1 MFRLEG
7 VGGGKPNFMAQA
19 QVFVHGLGGALR
31 SYCPGRAFIKAR
43 QVGNVVKKLIFPFSP
58 QGITDADSCAVQ
70 VFVSTAPDQ
79 RLTMGDQMPDS
90 LQLVLG
96 ADLAAQPIAQAMRLA
111 NRHGLVAGATGTG
124 KTVTL
129 QRMAEAFSDAG
140 VAVFAAD
147 IKGDLCGLGA
157 TGNPQG
163 KIAERIAAMPW
174 LNHKPQAYPVTLWD
188 IHGQSGHPLRTT
200 LSEMG
205 PLLLGSLLELTD
217 SQQSAL
223 YAAFKVA
230 DREGLLLL
238 DLKDLKAL
246 LNHLRDN
253 PELLGDDAALMTT
266 GSSQALLRRLATLE
280 QQGAEALFGEPALQL
295 EDILQPTAD
304 GRGRIHLLD
313 ASRLVHE
320 APKVYATFLLWL
332 LAELFEQLPERGDAD
347 KPLLALFFD
356 EAHLLFAG
364 TPKALQ
370 ERLEQVVRLIRSK
383 GVGVYFVTQSPGD
396 LPDDVLAQLGLRIQ
410 HGLRA
415 FTAKEQKS
423 LRAVAEGFRPNPA
436 FDALS
441 VLTELG
447 IGEAL
452 VGTLA
457 EKGTPEI
464 VQRVLIAPPQS
475 RIGPLSEAERAALIA
490 SSPLQGRYDK
500 PIDRES
506 AYEVLMGRK
515 GLAPDPDAAPA
526 KPAAEEPGFTDQVGD
541 FLGTAAAQA
550 LKSAMRQAAN
560 QLGRQLVR
568 GLMGSLL
575 GGKKR

>member
-1 MFRLEG
+1 
-7 VGGGKPNFMAQA
+7 MAQTD
-19 QVFVHGLGGALR
+19 QFV
-31 SYCPGRAFIKAR
+31 
-43 QVGNVVKKLIFPFSP
+43 
-58 QGITDADSCAVQ
+58 
-70 VFVSTAPDQ
+70 
-79 RLTMGDQMPDS
+79 M
-90 LQLVLG
+90 G
-96 ADLAAQPIAQAMRLA
+96 ADLQGLPVGQALRLA
-111 NRHGLVAGATGTG
+111 NRHGLIAGATGTG

-129 QRMAEAFSDAG
+129 QRLIETFSDAG

-147 IKGDLCGLGA
+147 VKGDLCGLGA
-157 TGNPQG
+157 AGAPQG
-163 KIAERIAAMPW
+163 KVAERIASMPW
-174 LNHKPQAYPVTLWD
+174 LNHQPTAYPVTLWD
-188 IHGQSGHPLRTT
+188 VHGKSGHPLRTT

-205 PLLLGSLLELTD
+205 PLLLGALLELTD
-217 SQQSAL
+217 SQQAAL

-246 LNHLRDN
+246 LAYLKSH
-253 PELLGDDAALMTT
+253 PEVLGDDSALFTAT
-266 GSSQALLRRLATLE
+266 SSQALLRKLAGLE

-295 EDILQPTAD
+295 EDILHPDRD

-356 EAHLLFAG
+356 EAHLLFAD

-423 LRAVAEGFRPNPA
+423 LRAVADGFRPNPA
-436 FDALS
+436 IDTLT

-452 VGTLA
+452 VGTLEA
-457 EKGTPEI
+457 KGTPAM
-464 VQRVLIAPPQS
+464 VQRVAVAPPQS
-475 RIGPLSEAERAALIA
+475 RIGPLSEAERAALILQ
-490 SSPLQGRYDK
+490 SPLRGRYDK

-506 AYEVLMGRK
+506 AYELLTARAEQAAQQAEQSKPSAASKKAETGGGIGGAAGELLG
-515 GLAPDPDAAPA
+515 GLAS
-526 KPAAEEPGFTDQVGD
+526 QVMK
-541 FLGTAAAQA
+541 TAV
-550 LKSAMRQAAN
+550 RQAAN
-560 QLGRQLVR
+560 QIGRQLVR
-568 GLMGSLL
+568 GLLGSLM
-575 GGKKR
+575 GGKGR

>member
-1 MFRLEG
+1 MAETDLFV
-7 VGGGKPNFMAQA
+7 VGAD
-19 QVFVHGLGGALR
+19 
-31 SYCPGRAFIKAR
+31 
-43 QVGNVVKKLIFPFSP
+43 P
-58 QGITDADSCAVQ
+58 QG
-70 VFVSTAPDQ
+70 
-79 RLTMGDQMPDS
+79 
-90 LQLVLG
+90 
-96 ADLAAQPIAQAMRLA
+96 QPVGQSMRLA
-111 NRHGLVAGATGTG
+111 NRHGLIAGATGTG

-129 QRMAEAFSDAG
+129 QRLIEAFSDAG

-147 IKGDLCGLGA
+147 VKGDLCGLGA
-157 TGNPQG
+157 AGAPQG
-163 KIAERIAAMPW
+163 KVAERIASMPW
-174 LNHKPQAYPVTLWD
+174 LNHQPTAYPVTLWD
-188 IHGQSGHPLRTT
+188 VHGQSGHPLRTT

-205 PLLLGSLLELTD
+205 PLLLGALLELTD
-217 SQQSAL
+217 SQQAAL

-246 LNHLRDN
+246 LAHLKNH
-253 PELLGDDAALMTT
+253 PEVLGEDSALFTAT
-266 GSSQALLRRLATLE
+266 SSQALLRKLAGLE

-295 EDILQPTAD
+295 EDILHPDRD

-356 EAHLLFAG
+356 EAHLLFSG

-396 LPDDVLAQLGLRIQ
+396 LPDGVLAQLGLRIQ

-423 LRAVAEGFRPNPA
+423 LRAVADGFRPNPA
-436 FDALS
+436 IDTLTT
-441 VLTELG
+441 LTELG

-452 VGTLA
+452 VGTMEA
-457 EKGTPEI
+457 KGTPAM
-464 VQRVLIAPPQS
+464 VQRVAVAPPQS
-475 RIGPLSEAERAALIA
+475 RIGPLSEAERAALIRQ
-490 SSPLQGRYDK
+490 SPLLGRYER

-506 AYEVLMGRK
+506 AYELLMAR
-515 GLAPDPDAAPA
+515 AEQAA
-526 KPAAEEPGFTDQVGD
+526 AAVQQAEQEQA
-541 FLGTAAAQA
+541 TAAGKKQENSIGNAAGELLGGFASQMM
-550 LKSAMRQAAN
+550 KTAMRQAAN
-560 QLGRQLVR
+560 QISRQLVR
-568 GLMGSLL
+568 GLLGSLM
-575 GGKKR
+575 GKRR

>member
-1 MFRLEG
+1 
-7 VGGGKPNFMAQA
+7 
-19 QVFVHGLGGALR
+19 
-31 SYCPGRAFIKAR
+31 
-43 QVGNVVKKLIFPFSP
+43 
-58 QGITDADSCAVQ
+58 
-70 VFVSTAPDQ
+70 
-79 RLTMGDQMPDS
+79 MPDS
-90 LQLVLG
+90 SQFILG
-96 ADLAAQPIAQAMRLA
+96 ADLAGQPVCQAMRLA

-129 QRMAEAFSDAG
+129 QHLAEAFSDAG

-147 IKGDLCGLGA
+147 VKGDLCGLGA
-157 TGNPQG
+157 VGNPQG
-163 KIAERIAAMPW
+163 KVAERIAGMPW
-174 LNHKPQAYPVTLWD
+174 LEHRPQAYPVTLWD
-188 IHGQSGHPLRTT
+188 VHGKSGHPLRTT

-205 PLLLGSLLELTD
+205 PLLLGNLLELND
-217 SQQSAL
+217 SQQAAL

-238 DLKDLKAL
+238 DIKDLKAL
-246 LNHLRDN
+246 LGHLKDN
-253 PELLGDDAALMTT
+253 PQVLGEDSALMTS

-295 EDILQPTAD
+295 PDLLQPAAD

-356 EAHLLFAG
+356 EAHLLFSG

-370 ERLEQVVRLIRSK
+370 DRLEQVVRLIRSK

-423 LRAVAEGFRPNPA
+423 LRAVADGFRPNPA
-436 FDALS
+436 FDTLA

-452 VGTLA
+452 VGTLQD
-457 EKGTPEI
+457 KGTPGMVE
-464 VQRVLIAPPQS
+464 RVLIAPPQS

-490 SSPLQGRYDK
+490 ASPLQGRYDK

-506 AYEVLMGRK
+506 AYEILMARK
-515 GLAPDPDAAPA
+515 GQVPSAQQAPA
-526 KPAAEEPGFTDQVGD
+526 EESLADKAGEFLQSAAG
-541 FLGTAAAQA
+541 QA
-550 LKSAMRQAAN
+550 IKSAVRQAAN
-560 QLGRQLVR
+560 QFGRQLVR

-575 GGKKR
+575 GGSKRR

>member
-1 MFRLEG
+1 MPE
-7 VGGGKPNFMAQA
+7 P
-19 QVFVHGLGGALR
+19 R
-31 SYCPGRAFIKAR
+31 S
-43 QVGNVVKKLIFPFSP
+43 
-58 QGITDADSCAVQ
+58 
-70 VFVSTAPDQ
+70 
-79 RLTMGDQMPDS
+79 LT
-90 LQLVLG
+90 LG
-96 ADLAAQPIAQAMRLA
+96 ADPQGNPVAQAMKLA
-111 NRHGLVAGATGTG
+111 NRHGLIAGATGTG

-129 QRMAEAFSDAG
+129 QRLAEVFSDAG

-157 TGNPQG
+157 AGNPQG
-163 KIAERIAAMPW
+163 KVAERIASMSW
-174 LNHKPQAYPVTLWD
+174 LGHRPQAYPVTLWD
-188 IHGQSGHPLRTT
+188 VAGQTGHPLRTT

-205 PLLLGSLLELTD
+205 PLLLGNLLELTD
-217 SQQSAL
+217 SQQAAL
-223 YAAFKVA
+223 YAAFQVA

-246 LNHLRDN
+246 LNHLKDH
-253 PELLGDDAALMTT
+253 PELLGEDRALFA
-266 GSSQALLRRLATLE
+266 GASAQALLRRLATLE
-280 QQGAEALFGEPALQL
+280 QQGAESLFGEPALQL
-295 EDILQPTAD
+295 EDILQPDRD

-347 KPLLALFFD
+347 KPVLALFFD
-356 EAHLLFAG
+356 EAHLLFSD

-383 GVGVYFVTQSPGD
+383 GVGVYFVTQSPSD

-415 FTAKEQKS
+415 FTAKEQKA
-423 LRAVAEGFRPNPA
+423 LRAVADGFRPNPA
-436 FDALS
+436 FDTLT

-452 VGTLA
+452 VGTLE
-457 EKGTPEI
+457 EKGTPAM
-464 VQRVLIAPPQS
+464 VQRVAIAPPQS
-475 RIGPLSEAERAALIA
+475 RIGPLNDSERAALVR
-490 SSPLQGRYDK
+490 SSPQAGRYDK

-506 AYEVLMGRK
+506 AYEML
-515 GLAPDPDAAPA
+515 
-526 KPAAEEPGFTDQVGD
+526 
-541 FLGTAAAQA
+541 TARAAQA
-550 LKSAMRQAAN
+550 PVEEPEPKGGKAKTNQSGVGDLAGELLGTFASQAVKTAVRQAAN

-575 GGKKR
+575 GGSKRR

>member
-1 MFRLEG
+1 
-7 VGGGKPNFMAQA
+7 
-19 QVFVHGLGGALR
+19 
-31 SYCPGRAFIKAR
+31 
-43 QVGNVVKKLIFPFSP
+43 
-58 QGITDADSCAVQ
+58 
-70 VFVSTAPDQ
+70 
-79 RLTMGDQMPDS
+79 MPDS
-90 LQLVLG
+90 LDIALG
-96 ADLAAQPIAQAMRLA
+96 ADLGGQPVFQALRLA

-129 QRMAEAFSDAG
+129 QRLAEAFSDAG

-157 TGNPQG
+157 AGNPQG
-163 KIAERIAAMPW
+163 KIAERIAGMPW
-174 LNHKPQAYPVTLWD
+174 LNHRPQAYPVTLWD
-188 IHGQSGHPLRTT
+188 IDGKSGHPLRTT

-205 PLLLGSLLELTD
+205 PLLLGNLLELSD
-217 SQQSAL
+217 SQQAAL

-238 DLKDLKAL
+238 DIKDLKAL

-253 PELLGDDAALMTT
+253 PQLLGEDGALMTA
-266 GSSQALLRRLATLE
+266 GSSQALQRRLAVLE

-295 EDILQPTAD
+295 EDILQPASD

-356 EAHLLFAG
+356 EAHLLFAD
-364 TPKALQ
+364 TPRALQ

-396 LPDDVLAQLGLRIQ
+396 LPDDILAQLGLRIQ

-415 FTAKEQKS
+415 FTAREQKS
-423 LRAVAEGFRPNPA
+423 LRAVADGFRPNPE

-447 IGEAL
+447 TGEAL
-452 VGTLA
+452 VGTLQD
-457 EKGTPEI
+457 KGTPAM

-475 RIGPLSEAERAALIA
+475 RIGPLSDAERASLIGQ
-490 SSPLQGRYDK
+490 SPLAGRYDK

-506 AYEVLMGRK
+506 AYEILVARK
-515 GLAPDPDAAPA
+515 ASEASQADVPA
-526 KPAAEEPGFTDQVGD
+526 QESESFGD
-541 FLGTAAAQA
+541 KASEFLGSVAGQA
-550 LKSAMRQAAN
+550 VKNAMRQAAT
-560 QLGRQLVR
+560 QLGRELVR

-575 GGKKR
+575 GGRKRR

>member
-1 MFRLEG
+1 
-7 VGGGKPNFMAQA
+7 
-19 QVFVHGLGGALR
+19 
-31 SYCPGRAFIKAR
+31 
-43 QVGNVVKKLIFPFSP
+43 
-58 QGITDADSCAVQ
+58 
-70 VFVSTAPDQ
+70 
-79 RLTMGDQMPDS
+79 MGDEMADTS
-90 LQLVLG
+90 QLILG
-96 ADLAAQPIAQAMRLA
+96 ANLSGQPIAQAMRLA
-111 NRHGLVAGATGTG
+111 NRHGLITGATGTG

-129 QRMAEAFSDAG
+129 QRLAEAFSDAG

-157 TGNPQG
+157 AGQPQG
-163 KIAERIAAMPW
+163 KIAERIAGMPW
-174 LNHKPQAYPVTLWD
+174 LNHRPQGYPVTLWD
-188 IHGQSGHPLRTT
+188 VHGQSGHPLRTT

-217 SQQSAL
+217 SQQAAL

-246 LNHLRDN
+246 LNHLKEH
-253 PELLGDDAALMTT
+253 PQLLGEDSALMTT
-266 GSSQALLRRLATLE
+266 GSSQALMRRLATLE

-295 EDILQPTAD
+295 EDLLQPASD

-356 EAHLLFAG
+356 EAHLLFAD

-370 ERLEQVVRLIRSK
+370 DRLEQVVRLIRSK
-383 GVGVYFVTQSPGD
+383 GVGVYFVTQSPSD
-396 LPDDVLAQLGLRIQ
+396 LPDAILAQLGLRIQ

-423 LRAVAEGFRPNPA
+423 LRAVADGFRPNPA
-436 FDALS
+436 FDSLA

-452 VGTLA
+452 VGTLQD
-457 EKGTPEI
+457 KGTPAMVE
-464 VQRVLIAPPQS
+464 RVLIAPPQS
-475 RIGPLSEAERAALIA
+475 RIGPLSEAERAALIRT
-490 SSPLQGRYDK
+490 SPLAGRYDK

-506 AYEVLMGRK
+506 AYEVLMARK
-515 GLAPDPDAAPA
+515 ALAPTEQAAPG
-526 KPAAEEPGFTDQVGD
+526 KPQPEEESLADKAGE
-541 FLGTAAAQA
+541 FLGSTAGMA
-550 LKSAMRQAAN
+550 LKSVVRQAAN

-575 GGKKR
+575 GGNKRR

>member
-1 MFRLEG
+1 
-7 VGGGKPNFMAQA
+7 
-19 QVFVHGLGGALR
+19 
-31 SYCPGRAFIKAR
+31 
-43 QVGNVVKKLIFPFSP
+43 
-58 QGITDADSCAVQ
+58 
-70 VFVSTAPDQ
+70 
-79 RLTMGDQMPDS
+79 MPDFS
-90 LQLVLG
+90 QLILG
-96 ADLAAQPIAQAMRLA
+96 ADLKGEPISQEMRLA

-129 QRMAEAFSDAG
+129 QRLAEAFSDAG

-157 TGNPQG
+157 AGAPQG
-163 KIAERIAAMPW
+163 KIAERIAGMPW
-174 LNHKPQAYPVTLWD
+174 LNHRPQAYPVTLWD
-188 IHGQSGHPLRTT
+188 VRGESGHPLRTT
-200 LSEMG
+200 ISEMG
-205 PLLLGSLLELTD
+205 PLLLGSLLELSD
-217 SQQSAL
+217 SQQAAL

-230 DREGLLLL
+230 DKQGLLLL

-246 LNHLRDN
+246 LNHLKDN
-253 PELLGDDAALMTT
+253 PQLLGEDSALMTT
-266 GSSQALLRRLATLE
+266 GSSQALLRRLASLE

-313 ASRLVHE
+313 ASRLVHD

-356 EAHLLFAG
+356 EAHLLFAD

-423 LRAVAEGFRPNPA
+423 LKAVADGFRPNPA
-436 FDALS
+436 FDTLA

-452 VGTLA
+452 VGTLQD
-457 EKGTPEI
+457 KGTPAM

-475 RIGPLSEAERAALIA
+475 RIGPLTAPERTALISQ
-490 SSPLQGRYDK
+490 SSLAGRYDK

-506 AYEVLMGRK
+506 AYEMLVARK
-515 GLAPDPDAAPA
+515 VAEPQVTLDAPA
-526 KPAAEEPGFTDQVGD
+526 AGDSLSDKAGD
-541 FLGTAAAQA
+541 FLGSVAGKA
-550 LKSAMRQAAN
+550 LKSAMQQAAN

-575 GGKKR
+575 GGSKKRR

>member
-1 MFRLEG
+1 MSDVQNIVIG
-7 VGGGKPNFMAQA
+7 AGPD
-19 QVFVHGLGGALR
+19 GLPVSQALR
-31 SYCPGRAFIKAR
+31 
-43 QVGNVVKKLIFPFSP
+43 
-58 QGITDADSCAVQ
+58 
-70 VFVSTAPDQ
+70 
-79 RLTMGDQMPDS
+79 
-90 LQLVLG
+90 LG
-96 ADLAAQPIAQAMRLA
+96 

-129 QRMAEAFSDAG
+129 QRLAEAFSEAG

-157 TGNPQG
+157 PGAPQG
-163 KIAERIAAMPW
+163 KIAERVAGMPW
-174 LNHKPQAYPVTLWD
+174 LNHTPKAYPVTLWD
-188 IHGQSGHPLRTT
+188 VHGKSGHPLRTT

-205 PLLLGSLLELTD
+205 PLLLSNLLELTD
-217 SQQSAL
+217 SQQAAL

-238 DLKDLKAL
+238 DIKDLKAL

-253 PELLGDDAALMTT
+253 PQLLGEDSSLMTT
-266 GSSQALLRRLATLE
+266 GSSQALQRRLAVLE

-295 EDILQPTAD
+295 EDILQPASD

-347 KPLLALFFD
+347 KPILALFFD
-356 EAHLLFAG
+356 EAHLLFAD

-370 ERLEQVVRLIRSK
+370 DRLEQVVRLIRSK

-396 LPDDVLAQLGLRIQ
+396 LPDQVLAQLGLRIQ

-423 LRAVAEGFRPNPA
+423 LRAVADGFRPNPA
-436 FDALS
+436 IDALA
-441 VLTELG
+441 VLTQLG

-452 VGTLA
+452 VGTLQ
-457 EKGTPEI
+457 EKGTPAM
-464 VQRVLIAPPQS
+464 VQQVLIAPPQS
-475 RIGPLSEAERAALIA
+475 RIGPLTDIERACLIA
-490 SSPLQGRYDK
+490 QSPLVGRYDK
-500 PIDRES
+500 PVDRES
-506 AYEVLMGRK
+506 AYEMLTARK
-515 GLAPDPDAAPA
+515 VAAAETADAPA
-526 KPAAEEPGFTDQVGD
+526 RTAKEQESFSDMAGE
-541 FLGTAAAQA
+541 FLGGVAGQA
-550 LKSAMRQAAN
+550 MKSAARQAAN

-568 GLMGSLL
+568 GLLGSLL
-575 GGKKR
+575 GGGKKRR

>member
-1 MFRLEG
+1 MSDSSQIV
-7 VGGGKPNFMAQA
+7 VGAG
-19 QVFVHGLGGALR
+19 
-31 SYCPGRAFIKAR
+31 
-43 QVGNVVKKLIFPFSP
+43 
-58 QGITDADSCAVQ
+58 TDGQ
-70 VFVSTAPDQ
+70 PVS
-79 RLTMGDQMPDS
+79 
-90 LQLVLG
+90 
-96 ADLAAQPIAQAMRLA
+96 QAMRLA

-129 QRMAEAFSDAG
+129 QRLAEVFSDAG

-147 IKGDLCGLGA
+147 VKGDLCGLGA
-157 TGNPQG
+157 AATPQG
-163 KIAERIAAMPW
+163 KVAERIAGMPW
-174 LNHKPQAYPVTLWD
+174 LGYSAKAYPVTLWD
-188 IHGQSGHPLRTT
+188 IAGKSGHPLRTT

-205 PLLLGSLLELTD
+205 PLLLGNLLELTD
-217 SQQSAL
+217 SQQAAL

-230 DREGLLLL
+230 DRDGLLLL

-246 LNHLRDN
+246 LNHLKDN
-253 PELLGDDAALMTT
+253 PQVLDDDSALMTS
-266 GSSQALLRRLATLE
+266 GSTQALLRRLATLE

-295 EDILQPTAD
+295 DDLLQPTAD

-332 LAELFEQLPERGDAD
+332 LAELFEQLPERGDAE

-356 EAHLLFAG
+356 EAHLLFNG

-370 ERLEQVVRLIRSK
+370 DRLEQVVRLIRSK
-383 GVGVYFVTQSPGD
+383 GVGVYFVTQSPAD
-396 LPDDVLAQLGLRIQ
+396 LPDAVLAQLGLRIQ

-423 LRAVAEGFRPNPA
+423 LKAVADGFRPNPA
-436 FDALS
+436 FSTLG

-452 VGTLA
+452 VGTL
-457 EKGTPEI
+457 EDKGTPAM
-464 VQRVLIAPPQS
+464 VQRVLVAPPQS
-475 RIGPLSEAERAALIA
+475 RIGPLSSAERSALLAA
-490 SSPLQGRYDK
+490 SSLRGRYDQ

-506 AYEVLMGRK
+506 AYEMLTQRK
-515 GLAPDPDAAPA
+515 GEPAEPVPQA
-526 KPAAEEPGFTDQVGD
+526 KPEQDSFADKAGEFLQGAAG
-541 FLGTAAAQA
+541 QA
-550 LKSAMRQAAN
+550 IKSAVRQAAN

-575 GGKKR
+575 GNKRR

>member
-1 MFRLEG
+1 
-7 VGGGKPNFMAQA
+7 
-19 QVFVHGLGGALR
+19 
-31 SYCPGRAFIKAR
+31 
-43 QVGNVVKKLIFPFSP
+43 
-58 QGITDADSCAVQ
+58 
-70 VFVSTAPDQ
+70 
-79 RLTMGDQMPDS
+79 MPDS
-90 LQLVLG
+90 SQLLIG
-96 ADLAAQPIAQAMRLA
+96 AGPDDQPIAQAMRLA
-111 NRHGLVAGATGTG
+111 NRHGLIAGATGTG

-129 QRMAEAFSDAG
+129 QRLAEAFSDAG

-147 IKGDLCGLGA
+147 MKGDLCGLGA
-157 TGNPQG
+157 AANPQG
-163 KIAERIAAMPW
+163 KVAERIAGMPF
-174 LNHKPQAYPVTLWD
+174 LHYTSKAYPVTLWD

-200 LSEMG
+200 ISEMG

-246 LNHLRDN
+246 LNHLRYH
-253 PELLGDDAALMTT
+253 PELLGEDAALMTT
-266 GSSQALLRRLATLE
+266 GSSQALLRRLAVLE

-295 EDILQPTAD
+295 EDILQPASD

-313 ASRLVHE
+313 ASRLVHD

-356 EAHLLFAG
+356 EAHLLFAD

-370 ERLEQVVRLIRSK
+370 DRLEQVVRLIRSK

-396 LPDDVLAQLGLRIQ
+396 LPDAVLAQLGLRIQ

-415 FTAKEQKS
+415 FTTKEQKS
-423 LRAVAEGFRPNPA
+423 LRAVADGFRPNPA
-436 FDALS
+436 FDALA

-447 IGEAL
+447 TGEAL
-452 VGTLA
+452 VGTLQ
-457 EKGTPEI
+457 EKGTPEV
-464 VQRVLIAPPQS
+464 VQRVLVAPPQS
-475 RIGPLSEAERAALIA
+475 RIGPLSDGERAALVA

-506 AYEVLMGRK
+506 AYEVLMARK
-515 GLAPDPDAAPA
+515 ELGPA
-526 KPAAEEPGFTDQVGD
+526 EASTPAAQEPSFTDKAGA
-541 FLGTAAAQA
+541 FLGTAAGKA
-550 LKSAMRQAAN
+550 LKSAMQQAAN
-560 QLGRQLVR
+560 QMGRQLVR
-568 GLMGSLL
+568 GLLGSLL
-575 GGKKR
+575 GGSKRK

>member
-1 MFRLEG
+1 
-7 VGGGKPNFMAQA
+7 
-19 QVFVHGLGGALR
+19 
-31 SYCPGRAFIKAR
+31 
-43 QVGNVVKKLIFPFSP
+43 
-58 QGITDADSCAVQ
+58 
-70 VFVSTAPDQ
+70 
-79 RLTMGDQMPDS
+79 MPDS
-90 LQLVLG
+90 TQFVLG
-96 ADLAAQPIAQAMRLA
+96 ADLDGQPVSQALRLT

-129 QRMAEAFSDAG
+129 QRLAEAFSDAG

-147 IKGDLCGLGA
+147 VKGDLCGLGA
-157 TGNPQG
+157 AGNPQG
-163 KIAERIAAMPW
+163 KVAERIAGMSW
-174 LNHKPQAYPVTLWD
+174 LNHRLQAYPVTLWD

-205 PLLLGSLLELTD
+205 PLLLGNLLELND
-217 SQQSAL
+217 SQQAAL

-230 DREGLLLL
+230 DQEGLLLL
-238 DLKDLKAL
+238 DIKDLKAL
-246 LNHLRDN
+246 LGHLKDN
-253 PELLGDDAALMTT
+253 PQVLGEDAALMTS
-266 GSSQALLRRLATLE
+266 GSTQALLRRLATLE

-295 EDILQPTAD
+295 EDLLHPAPD

-313 ASRLVHE
+313 ASRLIHE
-320 APKVYATFLLWL
+320 SPKVYATFLLWL

-356 EAHLLFAG
+356 EAHLLFNG

-370 ERLEQVVRLIRSK
+370 DRLEQVVRLIRSK
-383 GVGVYFVTQSPGD
+383 GVGVYFVTQSPTD
-396 LPDDVLAQLGLRIQ
+396 LPDDVLAQLGLRVQ

-423 LRAVAEGFRPNPA
+423 LRAVADGFRPNPA
-436 FDALS
+436 FDTLT

-452 VGTLA
+452 VGTLQD
-457 EKGTPEI
+457 KGTPGM

-475 RIGPLSEAERAALIA
+475 RIGPLSEAERAALVA
-490 SSPLQGRYDK
+490 GSPLAGRYDK

-506 AYEVLMGRK
+506 AYEILMARK
-515 GLAPDPDAAPA
+515 GEAPVVAAKEEESLADKAGEFLQSAA
-526 KPAAEEPGFTDQVGD
+526 G
-541 FLGTAAAQA
+541 QA
-550 LKSAMRQAAN
+550 IKSAVRQAAN
-560 QLGRQLVR
+560 QFGRQLVR

-575 GGKKR
+575 GGKRK

>member
-1 MFRLEG
+1 M
-7 VGGGKPNFMAQA
+7 
-19 QVFVHGLGGALR
+19 
-31 SYCPGRAFIKAR
+31 
-43 QVGNVVKKLIFPFSP
+43 
-58 QGITDADSCAVQ
+58 
-70 VFVSTAPDQ
+70 PDQ
-79 RLTMGDQMPDS
+79 NS
-90 LQLVLG
+90 LILG
-96 ADLAAQPIAQAMRLA
+96 ADPQGNAVSQAMKLA
-111 NRHGLVAGATGTG
+111 NRHGLIAGATGTG

-129 QRMAEAFSDAG
+129 QRLAEVFSDAG

-157 TGNPQG
+157 MGNPQG
-163 KIAERIAAMPW
+163 KVAERIASMPW
-174 LNHKPQAYPVTLWD
+174 LGHRPQAYPVTLWD
-188 IHGQSGHPLRTT
+188 VAGQSGHPLRTT

-205 PLLLGSLLELTD
+205 PLLLGNLLELTD
-217 SQQSAL
+217 SQQAAL
-223 YAAFKVA
+223 YAAFQVA

-246 LNHLRDN
+246 LNHLKDH
-253 PELLGDDAALMTT
+253 PELLGEDRALFA
-266 GSSQALLRRLATLE
+266 GASAQALLRRLATLE

-295 EDILQPTAD
+295 EDILQPDRD

-347 KPLLALFFD
+347 KPVLALFFD

-383 GVGVYFVTQSPGD
+383 GVGVYFVTQSPSD

-423 LRAVAEGFRPNPA
+423 LRAVADGFRPNPA

-452 VGTLA
+452 VGTLE
-457 EKGTPEI
+457 EKGTPAM
-464 VQRVLIAPPQS
+464 VQRVAIAPPQS
-475 RIGPLSEAERAALIA
+475 RIGPLNDSERAALVR
-490 SSPLQGRYDK
+490 SSPQAGRYDK

-506 AYEVLMGRK
+506 AYEMLTARAAQ
-515 GLAPDPDAAPA
+515 AP
-526 KPAAEEPGFTDQVGD
+526 AEEPTQKGSK
-541 FLGTAAAQA
+541 AQA
-550 LKSAMRQAAN
+550 SPPGMGDLAGELLGSFASQAMKTAVRQAAN

-575 GGKKR
+575 GGSKRR

>member
-1 MFRLEG
+1 
-7 VGGGKPNFMAQA
+7 
-19 QVFVHGLGGALR
+19 
-31 SYCPGRAFIKAR
+31 
-43 QVGNVVKKLIFPFSP
+43 
-58 QGITDADSCAVQ
+58 
-70 VFVSTAPDQ
+70 
-79 RLTMGDQMPDS
+79 MPDS
-90 LQLVLG
+90 SQLVIG
-96 ADLAAQPIAQAMRLA
+96 ADLAGQPIAQAMRLA

-129 QRMAEAFSDAG
+129 QRLAEAFSDAG

-157 TGNPQG
+157 AGTPQG
-163 KIAERIAAMPW
+163 KVAERIAGMPW
-174 LNHKPQAYPVTLWD
+174 LNYKPQAYPVTLWD
-188 IHGQSGHPLRTT
+188 IHGESGHPLRTT

-205 PLLLGSLLELTD
+205 PLLIGTLLELTD
-217 SQQSAL
+217 SQQAAL

-246 LNHLRDN
+246 LNHLKDN
-253 PELLGDDAALMTT
+253 PQMLGDDAALMTT

-295 EDILQPTAD
+295 EDILQPAAD

-356 EAHLLFAG
+356 EAHLLFG
-364 TPKALQ
+364 DTPKALQ

-383 GVGVYFVTQSPGD
+383 GVGVYFVTQSPAD

-415 FTAKEQKS
+415 FTTKEQKS
-423 LRAVAEGFRPNPA
+423 LRAVADGFRPNPA
-436 FDALS
+436 FNSLS

-457 EKGTPEI
+457 DKGTPQMVE
-464 VQRVLIAPPQS
+464 RVLVAPPQS
-475 RIGPLSEAERAALIA
+475 RIGPLSQTERTMLIA
-490 SSPLQGRYDK
+490 GSPFKGRYDK

-506 AYEVLMGRK
+506 AYEILMGRK
-515 GLAPDPDAAPA
+515 NLAPEPETPAGKPAVPEPGLADRAG
-526 KPAAEEPGFTDQVGD
+526 E
-541 FLGTAAAQA
+541 FLGTAAGQA

-560 QLGRQLVR
+560 NLGKQLVR

-575 GGKKR
+575 GGSKRR

>member
-1 MFRLEG
+1 
-7 VGGGKPNFMAQA
+7 
-19 QVFVHGLGGALR
+19 
-31 SYCPGRAFIKAR
+31 
-43 QVGNVVKKLIFPFSP
+43 
-58 QGITDADSCAVQ
+58 
-70 VFVSTAPDQ
+70 
-79 RLTMGDQMPDS
+79 MPDS
-90 LQLVLG
+90 SQFILG
-96 ADLAAQPIAQAMRLA
+96 ADLAGQPVCQAMRLA

-129 QRMAEAFSDAG
+129 QHLAEAFSDAG

-147 IKGDLCGLGA
+147 VKGDLCGLGA
-157 TGNPQG
+157 EGNPQG
-163 KIAERIAAMPW
+163 KVAERIAGMPW
-174 LNHKPQAYPVTLWD
+174 LEHRPQAYPVTLWD
-188 IHGQSGHPLRTT
+188 VHGKSGHPLRTT

-205 PLLLGSLLELTD
+205 PLLLGNLLELND
-217 SQQSAL
+217 SQQAAL

-238 DLKDLKAL
+238 DIKDLKAL
-246 LNHLRDN
+246 LGHLKDN
-253 PELLGDDAALMTT
+253 PQVLGEDSALMTS

-295 EDILQPTAD
+295 PDLLQPAAD

-356 EAHLLFAG
+356 EAHLLFSG

-370 ERLEQVVRLIRSK
+370 DRLEQVVRLIRSK

-423 LRAVAEGFRPNPA
+423 LRAVADGFRPNPA
-436 FDALS
+436 FDTLA

-452 VGTLA
+452 VGTLQD
-457 EKGTPEI
+457 KGTPGMVE
-464 VQRVLIAPPQS
+464 RVLIAPPQS

-490 SSPLQGRYDK
+490 ASPLQGRYDK

-506 AYEVLMGRK
+506 AYEILMARK
-515 GLAPDPDAAPA
+515 GQVPSAQQAPA
-526 KPAAEEPGFTDQVGD
+526 EESLADKAGEFLQSAAG
-541 FLGTAAAQA
+541 QA
-550 LKSAMRQAAN
+550 IKSAVRQAAN
-560 QLGRQLVR
+560 QFGRQLVR

-575 GGKKR
+575 GGSKRR

>member
-1 MFRLEG
+1 M
-7 VGGGKPNFMAQA
+7 
-19 QVFVHGLGGALR
+19 
-31 SYCPGRAFIKAR
+31 
-43 QVGNVVKKLIFPFSP
+43 PFS
-58 QGITDADSCAVQ
+58 DH
-70 VFVSTAPDQ
+70 
-79 RLTMGDQMPDS
+79 
-90 LQLVLG
+90 LVLG
-96 ADLAAQPIAQAMRLA
+96 ADPASQAVSQSLRLS

-129 QRMAEAFSDAG
+129 QRLVENFSDAG

-157 TGNPQG
+157 AGAPQG
-163 KIAERIAAMPW
+163 KVAERIAGMPW
-174 LNHKPQAYPVTLWD
+174 LAHRPQAYPVTLWD
-188 IHGQSGHPLRTT
+188 IQGRSGHPLRTT

-205 PLLLGSLLELTD
+205 PLLLGNLLELTD
-217 SQQSAL
+217 SQQAAL

-246 LNHLRDN
+246 LNHLKDH
-253 PELLGDDAALMTT
+253 PELLGEDRALFTNP
-266 GSSQALLRRLATLE
+266 SSQALLRRLSSLE

-295 EDILQPTAD
+295 ADILQLDGD

-320 APKVYATFLLWL
+320 APKVYATFLFWL

-356 EAHLLFAG
+356 EAHLLFTD
-364 TPKALQ
+364 TPKPLQ

-396 LPDDVLAQLGLRIQ
+396 LPDDILAQLGLRIQ

-423 LRAVAEGFRPNPA
+423 LRAVADGFRPNPTIDTLA
-436 FDALS
+436 

-452 VGTLA
+452 VGTL
-457 EKGTPEI
+457 EDKGTPAM
-464 VQRVLIAPPQS
+464 VQRVAIAPPQS
-475 RIGPLSEAERAALIA
+475 RIGPLSEAERTALIRQ
-490 SSPLQGRYDK
+490 SPQAGRYDK

-506 AYEVLMGRK
+506 AYEIL
-515 GLAPDPDAAPA
+515 
-526 KPAAEEPGFTDQVGD
+526 
-541 FLGTAAAQA
+541 
-550 LKSAMRQAAN
+550 SARQAAVVQPPAPPAAPGKASKVEPGLGEKAGDYLGDLAGQAMKSAVRQVAT

-568 GLMGSLL
+568 GLLGSLL
-575 GGKKR
+575 GGKGR

>member
-1 MFRLEG
+1 
-7 VGGGKPNFMAQA
+7 
-19 QVFVHGLGGALR
+19 
-31 SYCPGRAFIKAR
+31 
-43 QVGNVVKKLIFPFSP
+43 
-58 QGITDADSCAVQ
+58 
-70 VFVSTAPDQ
+70 
-79 RLTMGDQMPDS
+79 MPDVQ
-90 LQLVLG
+90 QLLLG
-96 ADLAAQPIAQAMRLA
+96 ADASGRPIAQPMRLA
-111 NRHGLVAGATGTG
+111 NRHGLIAGATGTG

-129 QRMAEAFSDAG
+129 QRLAEAFSDAG

-157 TGNPQG
+157 AGNPQG
-163 KIAERIAAMPW
+163 KVAERIAGMPW
-174 LNHKPQAYPVTLWD
+174 LNYQSQAYPVTLWD
-188 IHGQSGHPLRTT
+188 VHGQSGHPLRTT

-230 DREGLLLL
+230 DHEGLLLL
-238 DLKDLKAL
+238 DIKDLKAL
-246 LNHLRDN
+246 LNHLKEH
-253 PELLGDDAALMTT
+253 PELLGEDSALMTT
-266 GSSQALLRRLATLE
+266 GSSQALLRRLAVLE

-295 EDILQPTAD
+295 EDILQPTGD

-332 LAELFEQLPERGDAD
+332 LAELFEQLPERGDAE

-370 ERLEQVVRLIRSK
+370 DRLEQVVRLIRSK
-383 GVGVYFVTQSPGD
+383 GVGVYFVTQSPSD
-396 LPDDVLAQLGLRIQ
+396 LPDNVLAQLGLRIQ

-415 FTAKEQKS
+415 FTTKEQKS
-423 LRAVAEGFRPNPA
+423 LRAVADGFRPNPA
-436 FDALS
+436 FDALA
-441 VLTELG
+441 VLTELE

-452 VGTLA
+452 VGTLQD
-457 EKGTPEI
+457 KGTPAM

-475 RIGPLSEAERAALIA
+475 RIGPLSEAERASLIA
-490 SSPLQGRYDK
+490 QSPLLGRYDK
-500 PIDRES
+500 PVDRES
-506 AYEVLMGRK
+506 AYEMLMARK
-515 GLAPDPDAAPA
+515 VAPPSDEVVAD
-526 KPAAEEPGFTDQVGD
+526 KEPGLGDQVGG
-541 FLGTAAAQA
+541 FLGSLAGQA
-550 LKSAMRQAAN
+550 MKTAMRQAAN
-560 QLGRQLVR
+560 QIGRELVR

-575 GGKKR
+575 GGKGRK

>member
-1 MFRLEG
+1 MSAS
-7 VGGGKPNFMAQA
+7 N
-19 QVFVHGLGGALR
+19 
-31 SYCPGRAFIKAR
+31 SFI
-43 QVGNVVKKLIFPFSP
+43 
-58 QGITDADSCAVQ
+58 
-70 VFVSTAPDQ
+70 
-79 RLTMGDQMPDS
+79 
-90 LQLVLG
+90 LG
-96 ADLAAQPIAQAMRLA
+96 ADPAGQPVAQSLRLA

-129 QRMAEAFSDAG
+129 QRLAETFSDAG

-157 TGNPQG
+157 AGNPQG
-163 KIAERIAAMPW
+163 KVAERVAAMPW
-174 LNHKPQAYPVTLWD
+174 LNYQAKAYPVTLWD
-188 IHGQSGHPLRTT
+188 IQGQSGHPLRTT

-205 PLLLGSLLELTD
+205 PLLLSNLLELTD
-217 SQQSAL
+217 SQQAAL
-223 YAAFKVA
+223 YAAFQVA

-246 LNHLRDN
+246 LNHLKDH
-253 PELLGDDAALMTT
+253 PEVLGEDRALFTG

-295 EDILQPTAD
+295 EDILQPAAD

-347 KPLLALFFD
+347 KPVLALFFD
-356 EAHLLFAG
+356 EAHLLFSG

-383 GVGVYFVTQSPGD
+383 GVGVYFITQSPGD

-423 LRAVAEGFRPNPA
+423 LRAVADGFRPNPA
-436 FDALS
+436 FNALD

-452 VGTLA
+452 VGTLE
-457 EKGTPEI
+457 EKGTPAM
-464 VQRVLIAPPQS
+464 VQRVAIAPPQS
-475 RIGPLSEAERAALIA
+475 RIGALSAGEREALIRQ
-490 SSPLQGRYDK
+490 SPLAGRYDK

-506 AYEVLMGRK
+506 AYERLTNRTVASRELDV
-515 GLAPDPDAAPA
+515 PV
-526 KPAAEEPGFTDQVGD
+526 KPAEKGVDSG
-541 FLGTAAAQA
+541 LGGMAGELLGSLASQAMKTAV
-550 LKSAMRQAAN
+550 RQAAN

-575 GGKKR
+575 GGKRR

>member
-1 MFRLEG
+1 MADSSQFVL
-7 VGGGKPNFMAQA
+7 GGDLAGKPVSQA
-19 QVFVHGLGGALR
+19 L
-31 SYCPGRAFIKAR
+31 
-43 QVGNVVKKLIFPFSP
+43 
-58 QGITDADSCAVQ
+58 
-70 VFVSTAPDQ
+70 
-79 RLTMGDQMPDS
+79 
-90 LQLVLG
+90 
-96 ADLAAQPIAQAMRLA
+96 RLA

-129 QRMAEAFSDAG
+129 QHLAEAFSDAG

-147 IKGDLCGLGA
+147 VKGDLCGLGA
-157 TGNPQG
+157 AGNPQG
-163 KIAERIAAMPW
+163 KVAERIAGMPW
-174 LNHKPQAYPVTLWD
+174 LNHRPQAYPVTLWD

-205 PLLLGSLLELTD
+205 PLLLGNLLELND
-217 SQQSAL
+217 SQQAAL

-238 DLKDLKAL
+238 DIKDLKAL
-246 LNHLRDN
+246 LGHLKDN
-253 PELLGDDAALMTT
+253 PQVLGEDAALMTS
-266 GSSQALLRRLATLE
+266 GSTQALLRRLATLE

-295 EDILQPTAD
+295 EDLLHPAAD

-356 EAHLLFAG
+356 EAHLLFSG

-370 ERLEQVVRLIRSK
+370 DRLEQVVRLIRSK

-423 LRAVAEGFRPNPA
+423 LRAVADGFRPNPA
-436 FDALS
+436 FDTLA

-452 VGTLA
+452 VGTLE
-457 EKGTPEI
+457 EKGTPAMVE
-464 VQRVLIAPPQS
+464 RVLIAPPQS
-475 RIGPLSEAERAALIA
+475 RIGPLNDTERAALIA
-490 SSPLQGRYDK
+490 VSPLLGRYDK

-506 AYEVLMGRK
+506 AYEMLMARK
-515 GLAPDPDAAPA
+515 GEAVEP
-526 KPAAEEPGFTDQVGD
+526 PAAARKEESLADKAGE
-541 FLGTAAAQA
+541 FLQSAAGQA
-550 LKSAMRQAAN
+550 IKSAVRQAAN
-560 QLGRQLVR
+560 QFGRQLVR

-575 GGKKR
+575 GSKRR

>member
-1 MFRLEG
+1 M
-7 VGGGKPNFMAQA
+7 
-19 QVFVHGLGGALR
+19 
-31 SYCPGRAFIKAR
+31 S
-43 QVGNVVKKLIFPFSP
+43 
-58 QGITDADSCAVQ
+58 DSSQ
-70 VFVSTAPDQ
+70 I
-79 RLTMGDQMPDS
+79 
-90 LQLVLG
+90 VLG
-96 ADLAAQPIAQAMRLA
+96 ADPAGQAVSQAMRLA

-129 QRMAEAFSDAG
+129 QHLAEIFSDAG

-147 IKGDLCGLGA
+147 VKGDLCGLGA
-157 TGNPQG
+157 PATPQG
-163 KIAERIAAMPW
+163 KVAERIAGMPW
-174 LNHKPQAYPVTLWD
+174 LEHRPRAYPLSLWD
-188 IHGQSGHPLRTT
+188 IDGKTGHPLRTT
-200 LSEMG
+200 ISEMG
-205 PLLLGSLLELTD
+205 PLLLGNLLELTD
-217 SQQSAL
+217 SQQAAL

-246 LNHLRDN
+246 LAHLKDN
-253 PELLGDDAALMTT
+253 PQVLGEDSALMTSAST
-266 GSSQALLRRLATLE
+266 QALLRRLATLE

-295 EDILQPTAD
+295 EDLLRLEPD

-347 KPLLALFFD
+347 KPVLALFFD
-356 EAHLLFAG
+356 EAHLLFNG

-383 GVGVYFVTQSPGD
+383 GVGVFFVTQSPGD
-396 LPDDVLAQLGLRIQ
+396 LPDAVLAQLGLRIQ

-415 FTAKEQKS
+415 FTAKEQRS

-452 VGTLA
+452 VGTLQD
-457 EKGTPEI
+457 KGTPAM
-464 VQRVLIAPPQS
+464 VQRVLVAPPQS
-475 RIGPLSEAERAALIA
+475 RIGPLTTAERSALVSA
-490 SSPLQGRYDK
+490 SPLAGQYDK

-506 AYEVLMGRK
+506 AYEMLDARK
-515 GLAPDPDAAPA
+515 RDPEPA
-526 KPAAEEPGFTDQVGD
+526 QIPKAGEGSFADKATD
-541 FLGTAAAQA
+541 FLQSAAGQA
-550 LKSAMRQAAN
+550 IKSAVRQAAN
-560 QLGRQLVR
+560 QFGRQLAR

-575 GGKKR
+575 GKRK

>member
-1 MFRLEG
+1 MSLNQQF
-7 VGGGKPNFMAQA
+7 
-19 QVFVHGLGGALR
+19 VF
-31 SYCPGRAFIKAR
+31 
-43 QVGNVVKKLIFPFSP
+43 
-58 QGITDADSCAVQ
+58 
-70 VFVSTAPDQ
+70 
-79 RLTMGDQMPDS
+79 
-90 LQLVLG
+90 G
-96 ADLAAQPIAQAMRLA
+96 ADGDGQAVGQSLRLA
-111 NRHGLVAGATGTG
+111 NRHGLIAGATGTG

-129 QRMAEAFSDAG
+129 QRLIENFSDAG

-147 IKGDLCGLGA
+147 VKGDLCGLGA
-157 TGNPQG
+157 AGTPQG
-163 KIAERIAAMPW
+163 KIAERIASMPW
-174 LNHKPQAYPVTLWD
+174 LAHSPTAYPVSLWD
-188 IHGQSGHPLRTT
+188 VHGQSGHPLRTT

-205 PLLLGSLLELTD
+205 PLLLGALLELTD
-217 SQQSAL
+217 SQQAAL

-246 LNHLRDN
+246 LTHLKEQ
-253 PELLGDDAALMTT
+253 PQVLGADSALFTT
-266 GSSQALLRRLATLE
+266 TSSQALLRRLASLE
-280 QQGAEALFGEPALQL
+280 QQGGEALFGEPALQL
-295 EDILQPTAD
+295 EDIMQPDRD

-347 KPLLALFFD
+347 KPILALFFD
-356 EAHLLFAG
+356 EAHLLFAD

-370 ERLEQVVRLIRSK
+370 ARLEQVVRLIRSK

-415 FTAKEQKS
+415 FTTREQKA
-423 LRAVAEGFRPNPA
+423 LRAVADGFRPNPA
-436 FDALS
+436 FDCLS

-452 VGTLA
+452 VGTL
-457 EKGTPEI
+457 EDKGTPAM
-464 VQRVLIAPPQS
+464 VQRVAIAPPQS
-475 RIGPLSEAERAALIA
+475 RIGPLSEGERAGLIHQ
-490 SSPLQGRYDK
+490 SPLAGRYDK
-500 PIDRES
+500 PFDRES
-506 AYEVLMGRK
+506 AYEIL
-515 GLAPDPDAAPA
+515 
-526 KPAAEEPGFTDQVGD
+526 
-541 FLGTAAAQA
+541 TARAAQA
-550 LKSAMRQAAN
+550 SEQVQAGKEAPSTTSVAGEFLGGLAGQAVKSAMRQVAN

-575 GGKKR
+575 GGKSTSKRR

>member
-1 MFRLEG
+1 
-7 VGGGKPNFMAQA
+7 
-19 QVFVHGLGGALR
+19 
-31 SYCPGRAFIKAR
+31 
-43 QVGNVVKKLIFPFSP
+43 
-58 QGITDADSCAVQ
+58 
-70 VFVSTAPDQ
+70 
-79 RLTMGDQMPDS
+79 MPDS
-90 LQLVLG
+90 SSLLLG
-96 ADLAAQPIAQAMRLA
+96 ADLAGQPIAQSLRLA
-111 NRHGLVAGATGTG
+111 NRHGLIAGATGTG

-129 QRMAEAFSDAG
+129 QRLAEQFSDAG

-157 TGNPQG
+157 AGNPQG
-163 KIAERIAAMPW
+163 KIAERIGTMPW
-174 LNHKPQAYPVTLWD
+174 LNYQPKAYPVTLWD
-188 IHGQSGHPLRTT
+188 IDGKTGHPLRTT

-253 PELLGDDAALMTT
+253 PQVLGDDAALMTT
-266 GSSQALLRRLATLE
+266 GSSQALLRRLSTLE

-295 EDILQPTAD
+295 EDMLQPASD

-370 ERLEQVVRLIRSK
+370 DRLEQVVRLIRSK
-383 GVGVYFVTQSPGD
+383 GVGVYFVTQSPAD
-396 LPDDVLAQLGLRIQ
+396 LPDTVLAQLGLRIQ

-423 LRAVAEGFRPNPA
+423 LKAVAEGFRPNPA
-436 FDALS
+436 FDALA

-447 IGEAL
+447 TGEAL
-452 VGTLA
+452 VGMLE
-457 EKGTPEI
+457 EKGTPAMA
-464 VQRVLIAPPQS
+464 QRVLIAPPQS
-475 RIGPLSEAERAALIA
+475 RIGPLTEAERAALIA

-506 AYEVLMGRK
+506 AYEVLMARK
-515 GLAPDPDAAPA
+515 GQATQATEQPKA
-526 KPAAEEPGFTDQVGD
+526 EPGFLDQAGD
-541 FLGTAAAQA
+541 FLGTTAGKA
-550 LKSAMRQAAN
+550 LQSMARQAAS
-560 QLGRQLVR
+560 QMGRQLVR

-575 GGKKR
+575 GGSKRK

>member
-1 MFRLEG
+1 M
-7 VGGGKPNFMAQA
+7 
-19 QVFVHGLGGALR
+19 
-31 SYCPGRAFIKAR
+31 
-43 QVGNVVKKLIFPFSP
+43 
-58 QGITDADSCAVQ
+58 ADSTP
-70 VFVSTAPDQ
+70 F
-79 RLTMGDQMPDS
+79 
-90 LQLVLG
+90 VLG
-96 ADLAAQPIAQAMRLA
+96 ADLGGQPVAQALRLT

-129 QRMAEAFSDAG
+129 QRLAEVFSDAG

-147 IKGDLCGLGA
+147 VKGDLCGLGA
-157 TGNPQG
+157 AGNPQG
-163 KIAERIAAMPW
+163 KVAERIAGIPW
-174 LNHKPQAYPVTLWD
+174 LNHHPQAYPVTLWD

-205 PLLLGSLLELTD
+205 PLLLGNLLELND
-217 SQQSAL
+217 SQQAAL

-238 DLKDLKAL
+238 DIKDLKAL
-246 LNHLRDN
+246 LGHLKDH
-253 PELLGDDAALMTT
+253 PEVLGEDSALMTS
-266 GSSQALLRRLATLE
+266 GSTQALLRRLATLE

-295 EDILQPTAD
+295 EDLLQPGAD

-320 APKVYATFLLWL
+320 SPKVYATFLLWL

-356 EAHLLFAG
+356 EAHLLFSG

-396 LPDDVLAQLGLRIQ
+396 LPDDVLAQLGLRVQ

-423 LRAVAEGFRPNPA
+423 LRAVADGFRPNPA
-436 FDALS
+436 FDTLS

-452 VGTLA
+452 VGTLQD
-457 EKGTPEI
+457 KGTPGMVE
-464 VQRVLIAPPQS
+464 RVLIAPPQS
-475 RIGPLSEAERAALIA
+475 RIGPLSEAERAALVA
-490 SSPLQGRYDK
+490 GSPLAGRYDK

-506 AYEVLMGRK
+506 AYEILMARK
-515 GLAPDPDAAPA
+515 GAAPA
-526 KPAAEEPGFTDQVGD
+526 AAGKPEKDEESLADKAGEFLQSAAG
-541 FLGTAAAQA
+541 QA
-550 LKSAMRQAAN
+550 IKSAVRQAAN
-560 QLGRQLVR
+560 QFGRQLVR

-575 GGKKR
+575 GSKRK

>member
-1 MFRLEG
+1 MSDSSQIV
-7 VGGGKPNFMAQA
+7 VGAGMDGQP
-19 QVFVHGLGGALR
+19 
-31 SYCPGRAFIKAR
+31 
-43 QVGNVVKKLIFPFSP
+43 VG
-58 QGITDADSCAVQ
+58 
-70 VFVSTAPDQ
+70 
-79 RLTMGDQMPDS
+79 
-90 LQLVLG
+90 
-96 ADLAAQPIAQAMRLA
+96 QAMRLA

-129 QRMAEAFSDAG
+129 QHLAEAFSDAG

-147 IKGDLCGLGA
+147 VKGDLCGLGA
-157 TGNPQG
+157 AGAPQG
-163 KIAERIAAMPW
+163 KVAERIAGMPW
-174 LNHKPQAYPVTLWD
+174 LGHKPQAYPVTLWD
-188 IHGQSGHPLRTT
+188 VAGQSGHPLRTT

-205 PLLLGSLLELTD
+205 PLLLGNLLELTD
-217 SQQSAL
+217 SQQAAL

-246 LNHLRDN
+246 LGHLKDN
-253 PELLGDDAALMTT
+253 PQLLGDDAALMTT
-266 GSSQALLRRLATLE
+266 GSTQALLRRLSTLE

-295 EDILQPTAD
+295 EDLLRPDGD

-347 KPLLALFFD
+347 KPVLALFFD
-356 EAHLLFAG
+356 EAHLLFNG

-370 ERLEQVVRLIRSK
+370 DRLEQVVRLIRSK

-396 LPDDVLAQLGLRIQ
+396 LPDAVLAQLGLRIQ

-423 LRAVAEGFRPNPA
+423 LRAVADGFRPNPA

-452 VGTLA
+452 VGTLQD
-457 EKGTPEI
+457 KGTPEM
-464 VQRVLIAPPQS
+464 VQRVLVAPPQS
-475 RIGPLSEAERAALIA
+475 RIGPLTEGERSALIA
-490 SSPLQGRYDK
+490 RSPLAGRYDK
-500 PIDRES
+500 PVDRES
-506 AYEVLMGRK
+506 AYEMLTARK
-515 GLAPDPDAAPA
+515 GEPVEPAPQPQADEESFADKAGEFLQSAA
-526 KPAAEEPGFTDQVGD
+526 G
-541 FLGTAAAQA
+541 QA
-550 LKSAMRQAAN
+550 IKSAVRQAAN

-575 GGKKR
+575 GGKRR

>member
-1 MFRLEG
+1 M
-7 VGGGKPNFMAQA
+7 
-19 QVFVHGLGGALR
+19 H
-31 SYCPGRAFIKAR
+31 
-43 QVGNVVKKLIFPFSP
+43 
-58 QGITDADSCAVQ
+58 DSQ
-70 VFVSTAPDQ
+70 N
-79 RLTMGDQMPDS
+79 M
-90 LQLVLG
+90 VLG
-96 ADLAAQPIAQAMRLA
+96 AGPDGQPISQAFRLA

-129 QRMAEAFSDAG
+129 QRLAEAFSDAG

-157 TGNPQG
+157 AGNPQG
-163 KIAERIAAMPW
+163 KIAERIAGMPW
-174 LNHKPQAYPVTLWD
+174 LNHRPQAYPVTLWD
-188 IHGQSGHPLRTT
+188 INGKSGHPLRTT

-205 PLLLGSLLELTD
+205 PLLLGNLLELTD

-238 DLKDLKAL
+238 DIKDLKAL
-246 LNHLRDN
+246 LNHLHDH
-253 PELLGDDAALMTT
+253 PQLLGEDGALMTT
-266 GSSQALLRRLATLE
+266 GSSQALQRRLAVLE

-295 EDILQPTAD
+295 EDILQPDSD

-356 EAHLLFAG
+356 EAHLLFAD

-370 ERLEQVVRLIRSK
+370 DRLEQVVRLIRSK

-396 LPDDVLAQLGLRIQ
+396 LPDEVLAQLGLRIQ

-423 LRAVAEGFRPNPA
+423 LRAVAQGFRPNPE

-452 VGTLA
+452 VGTLQD
-457 EKGTPEI
+457 KGTPAV

-475 RIGPLSEAERAALIA
+475 RIGPLTADERASLIA
-490 SSPLQGRYDK
+490 RSSLGTRYDK
-500 PIDRES
+500 PVDRES
-506 AYEVLMGRK
+506 AYEMLAARK
-515 GLAPDPDAAPA
+515 VSEPGAVVEPEPKGHQEESFSDKAGAFLGGLA
-526 KPAAEEPGFTDQVGD
+526 G
-541 FLGTAAAQA
+541 QA
-550 LKSAMRQAAN
+550 MKNAMRQAAS
-560 QLGRQLVR
+560 QLGRELVR

-575 GGKKR
+575 GTKKRK

>member
-1 MFRLEG
+1 
-7 VGGGKPNFMAQA
+7 
-19 QVFVHGLGGALR
+19 
-31 SYCPGRAFIKAR
+31 
-43 QVGNVVKKLIFPFSP
+43 
-58 QGITDADSCAVQ
+58 
-70 VFVSTAPDQ
+70 
-79 RLTMGDQMPDS
+79 
-90 LQLVLG
+90 
-96 ADLAAQPIAQAMRLA
+96 
-111 NRHGLVAGATGTG
+111 
-124 KTVTL
+124 
-129 QRMAEAFSDAG
+129 
-140 VAVFAAD
+140 
-147 IKGDLCGLGA
+147 
-157 TGNPQG
+157 
-163 KIAERIAAMPW
+163 
-174 LNHKPQAYPVTLWD
+174 
-188 IHGQSGHPLRTT
+188 
-200 LSEMG
+200 MG
-205 PLLLGSLLELTD
+205 PLLIGALLELTD

-246 LNHLRDN
+246 LNHLKDN
-253 PELLGDDAALMTT
+253 PQLLGEDAALFTT
-266 GSSQALLRRLATLE
+266 GSSQALLRRLAILE

-295 EDILQPTAD
+295 EDILQPAAD

-356 EAHLLFAG
+356 EAHLLFG
-364 TPKALQ
+364 DTPKALQ

-396 LPDDVLAQLGLRIQ
+396 LPDNVLAQLGLRVQ

-423 LRAVAEGFRPNPA
+423 LRAVADGFRPNPA
-436 FDALS
+436 FDTLS

-452 VGTLA
+452 VGTLQ
-457 EKGTPEI
+457 EKGTPEM
-464 VQRVLIAPPQS
+464 VQRVLVAPPQS
-475 RIGPLSEAERAALIA
+475 RIGPLTETERTVLIA
-490 SSPLQGRYDK
+490 GSPFKGRYDK

-506 AYEVLMGRK
+506 AYEILTGRK
-515 GLAPDPDAAPA
+515 NLGPEAETIPG
-526 KPAAEEPGFTDQVGD
+526 KPAPEEPSLADKAGE
-541 FLGTAAAQA
+541 FLGTAAGQA

-575 GGKKR
+575 GGSKRR

>member
-1 MFRLEG
+1 MHDSQEMI
-7 VGGGKPNFMAQA
+7 P
-19 QVFVHGLGGALR
+19 GA
-31 SYCPGRAFIKAR
+31 
-43 QVGNVVKKLIFPFSP
+43 
-58 QGITDADSCAVQ
+58 TADGQ
-70 VFVSTAPDQ
+70 PVSQ
-79 RLTMGDQMPDS
+79 S
-90 LQLVLG
+90 L
-96 ADLAAQPIAQAMRLA
+96 RLA
-111 NRHGLVAGATGTG
+111 NRHGLIAGATGTG

-129 QRMAEAFSDAG
+129 QRLAELFSDAG

-157 TGNPQG
+157 AGNPQG
-163 KIAERIAAMPW
+163 KIAERIAGMPW
-174 LNHKPQAYPVTLWD
+174 LNHQPQAYPVTLWD
-188 IHGQSGHPLRTT
+188 IDGKSGHPLRTT

-205 PLLLGSLLELTD
+205 PLLLGNLLELTD

-238 DLKDLKAL
+238 DIKDLKAL

-253 PELLGDDAALMTT
+253 PQLLGEDSALMTT
-266 GSSQALLRRLATLE
+266 GSSQALQRRLAVLE
-280 QQGAEALFGEPALQL
+280 QQGVEALFGEPALQL
-295 EDILQPTAD
+295 EDILQPDSD

-356 EAHLLFAG
+356 EAHLLFAD

-383 GVGVYFVTQSPGD
+383 GVGVYFVTQSPSD
-396 LPDDVLAQLGLRIQ
+396 LPDEVLAQLGLRIQ

-423 LRAVAEGFRPNPA
+423 LRAVADGFRPNPA
-436 FDALS
+436 FDTLS

-447 IGEAL
+447 TGEAL
-452 VGTLA
+452 VGTLQ
-457 EKGTPEI
+457 EKGTPAM

-475 RIGPLSEAERAALIA
+475 RIGPLTTDERAGLIA
-490 SSPLQGRYDK
+490 RSSLGMRYDK
-500 PIDRES
+500 PVDRES
-506 AYEVLMGRK
+506 AYEMLAARK
-515 GLAPDPDAAPA
+515 VSGSDAADGVEA
-526 KPAAEEPGFTDQVGD
+526 HGKPEESFSDKAGD
-541 FLGTAAAQA
+541 FLGGLAGQA
-550 LKSAMRQAAN
+550 MKNAMRQAAS
-560 QLGRQLVR
+560 QLGRELVR

-575 GGKKR
+575 GTKKRR